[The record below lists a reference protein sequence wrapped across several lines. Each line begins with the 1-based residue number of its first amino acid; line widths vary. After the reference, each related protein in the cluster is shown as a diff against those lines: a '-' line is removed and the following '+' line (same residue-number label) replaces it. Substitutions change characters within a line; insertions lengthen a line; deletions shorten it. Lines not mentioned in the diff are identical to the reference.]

1 MKRLEQMDKLLEYM
15 SEGELLESLVRALS
29 DDDAMENF
37 EYIARMHEIP
47 LDN

>member
-1 MKRLEQMDKLLEYM
+1 MKRMDMLEKLLDYM

-29 DDDAMENF
+29 DDEAIENF

-47 LDN
+47 LEN